1 MRVALVLACLTLAA
15 CQTPCPPPA
24 VDTPTLARFHCED
37 GSDLQVTFTR
47 AQAVVVQDGYATL
60 TLPSRISGSGY
71 RYADNGADLRGRMS
85 EALWTRPGAAGTIC
99 QQRQ

>member
-1 MRVALVLACLTLAA
+1 MRAALVLACLTLAA

-24 VDTPTLARFHCED
+24 ADAPTLSRFQCED
-37 GSDLQVTFTR
+37 GSELQVTFTR
-47 AQAVVVQDGYATL
+47 DQAVVVQEGYATL

-85 EALWTRPGAAGTIC
+85 EARWTRPGAAETIC